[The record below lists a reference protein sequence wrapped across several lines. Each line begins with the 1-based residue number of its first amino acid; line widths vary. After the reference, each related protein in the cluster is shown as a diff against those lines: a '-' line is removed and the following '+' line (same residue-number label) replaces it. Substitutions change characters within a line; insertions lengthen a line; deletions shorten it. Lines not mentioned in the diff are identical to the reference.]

1 MAGSRILKRLIAM
14 RQNPRNGWAIEDV
27 EFLCRGVG
35 LICRP
40 SANTSHYVVWQP
52 KIEGL
57 LTIRPNRPLK
67 PFYIMLFVQLVERA
81 LEVERLE
88 LE

>member
-1 MAGSRILKRLIAM
+1 MSGSRILKRLIAM
-14 RQNPRNGWAIEDV
+14 RRDPRNGWAIEDV

-40 SANTSHYVVWQP
+40 STSGSHYVVWQP
-52 KIEGL
+52 KVEGL
-57 LTIRPNRPLK
+57 LTIRPSRPLK

-88 LE
+88 LQ

>member
-1 MAGSRILKRLIAM
+1 MSGSRILNRLIAM
-14 RQNPRNGWAIEDV
+14 RRDPQNGWAIEDV

-40 SANTSHYVVWQP
+40 AASGSHYVVWQP

-57 LTIRPNRPLK
+57 LTIRANRPLK
-67 PFYIMLFVQLVERA
+67 PFYIMLFVQLFERA
-81 LEVERLE
+81 LEVERLK